1 MWINY
6 VEGFFLCVFYLWC
19 KFSFLL
25 SLGMIIYNNEFKINE
40 VKFKPSIIHGDCVII
55 TKQILYK
62 FSTLTLSSSFLLK
75 IPFPSKYIY
84 VILEL

>member
-19 KFSFLL
+19 TFSFLL

>member
-1 MWINY
+1 MLR
-6 VEGFFLCVFYLWC
+6 VFFLCVFYLWC

-55 TKQILYK
+55 TKQN
-62 FSTLTLSSSFLLK
+62 
-75 IPFPSKYIY
+75 
-84 VILEL
+84 